1 MSVNP
6 ADSVVFGT
14 LFGTAPMRA
23 VFDDRALIGRMLE
36 VEGALALVQGRLGII
51 PADAAAAI
59 AAAARTDCVDLA
71 ELGAS
76 VRTAGTPVVGLV
88 RALTNAAGPAGRWVH
103 WGATTQD
110 IIDSAVVLQ
119 IRAALELLRADLL
132 ALIAALARQADANRA
147 SVMAGR
153 TFLQHAL
160 PISFGLKC
168 AGWMQPLISHVERQD
183 QLSARILRVQF
194 GGAVGTLASLGA
206 HGVAVLEGLAGELGL
221 AAPAAPWHGARDGMA
236 ECACWLGLV
245 CGSLGKIATD
255 IALLAQTE
263 VGEVSEPHEP
273 GRGGSSTLPHK
284 RNPIG
289 AVHAIAAVRAA
300 QALVPQML
308 SAMVLDHERGTGPWQ
323 SESLALGQCFL
334 LTAGAL
340 VHMLHDGVG
349 LVVDAGRMRANLDLT
364 NGLIMTEAVSMALA
378 PRLGREAAHLAVKA
392 ASDMV
397 LRDGISLTQALAAV
411 PAIGGGLSGAEIA
424 SLTDP
429 ASYLGAANGFIDR
442 VLAAA
447 AALPAGGA

>member
-23 VFDDRALIGRMLE
+23 VFDDSALVARMLE

-51 PADAAAAI
+51 PADAAQAI

-71 ELGAS
+71 ALGAS

-88 RALTNAAGPAGRWVH
+88 RALGEAAGPAGRWVH

-110 IIDSAVVLQ
+110 IVDTAVVLQ
-119 IRAALELLRADLL
+119 IRSALALLRADLL
-132 ALIAALARQADANRA
+132 ALIAALAGQADAHRRT
-147 SVMAGR
+147 VMAGR

-168 AGWMQPLISHVERQD
+168 AGWVQPLIAHVERLD
-183 QLSARILRVQF
+183 QLAPRIERVQF
-194 GGAVGTLASLGA
+194 GGAVGTLASLGDQ
-206 HGVAVLEGLAGELGL
+206 GVAVMEGLAAELGL

-236 ECACWLGLV
+236 ECACWLGLI

-255 IALLAQTE
+255 IVLMAQTE
-263 VGEVSEPHEP
+263 LGEVAEPYEP

-308 SAMVLDHERGTGPWQ
+308 SAMVLDHERGSGPWQ
-323 SESLALGQCFL
+323 SESLALGQIFL

-340 VHMLHDGVG
+340 AHMLHDAIGMA
-349 LVVDAGRMRANLDLT
+349 VDAVQMRANLDRT
-364 NGLIMTEAVSMALA
+364 RGLIMTEAVSMALA
-378 PRLGREAAHLAVKA
+378 PRLGREAAHRAVKA
-392 ASDMV
+392 ASDTV
-397 LRDGISLTQALAAV
+397 LRDGVPLAQALAAV
-411 PAIGGGLSGAEIA
+411 PAIGAGLSGAEIEK
-424 SLTDP
+424 LTDP
-429 ASYLGAANGFIDR
+429 SSYLGAADMFIDR
-442 VLAAA
+442 VLAQAA
-447 AALPAGGA
+447 AISASVA